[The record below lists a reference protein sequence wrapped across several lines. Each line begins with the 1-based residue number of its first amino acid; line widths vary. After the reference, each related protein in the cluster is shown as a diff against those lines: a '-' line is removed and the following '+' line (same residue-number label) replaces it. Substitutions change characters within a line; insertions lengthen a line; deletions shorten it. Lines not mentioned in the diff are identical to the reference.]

1 MTHANVLDLNK
12 QLPKMYTDYPSI
24 SMGVTPTMN
33 IIALM
38 VHGEYSTYV
47 IFCLKTTRV
56 SIVEFI
62 RTTINPTNK
71 HKIIF
76 VGFIVENH
84 CYINYE
90 NNNFLNSIV
99 FLVTTNV

>member
-24 SMGVTPTMN
+24 SMDVTLTMN

-76 VGFIVENH
+76 VGFIVDG
-84 CYINYE
+84 YINYE
-90 NNNFLNSIV
+90 NNNFLNYIV

>member
-1 MTHANVLDLNK
+1 
-12 QLPKMYTDYPSI
+12 
-24 SMGVTPTMN
+24 MGVTPTMN

-76 VGFIVENH
+76 VGFIVDG
-84 CYINYE
+84 YINYE